1 MKYYLLTRSLKRK
14 DVGVAF
20 GQTKEFW
27 DGAVGAY
34 GWQNLLEA
42 MPEYHGNLKNDR
54 FPDFEPRI
62 KFELSEK
69 GKLSDLVGVP
79 NMVANGMLVSP
90 KFKALLEQFDL
101 MEHRFY
107 EGQIKTG
114 VFFREYFWFHPLSEH
129 AERFVDFENS
139 IFKETNG
146 NLVKLKSLK
155 DSLGYYSKHNVS
167 IDIYKIVL
175 KENSK
180 HIDLFYI
187 PYFQFSTEFFI
198 SEPLMKA
205 IKKEKI
211 TGIEIKEQ
219 DILGDL

>member
-1 MKYYLLTRSLKRK
+1 M
-14 DVGVAF
+14 AF

-79 NMVANGMLVSP
+79 NMVANGMLMSP
-90 KFKALLEQFDL
+90 KFKAFLEQFNL

-114 VFFREYFWFHPLSEH
+114 VFFREYFWFHPLNTYYQWL
-129 AERFVDFENS
+129 DYENS
-139 IFKETNG
+139 EVFFEVNEDAPVKITDKDEYRKRLGKGYFRN
-146 NLVKLKSLK
+146 VKLVFEKTFPK
-155 DSLGYYSKHNVS
+155 F
-167 IDIYKIVL
+167 
-175 KENSK
+175 
-180 HIDLFYI
+180 DLFYI
-187 PYFQFSTEFFI
+187 PHFAPMPQFLI

-205 IKKEKI
+205 IKNEKI
-211 TGIEIKEQ
+211 TGVEIKEQ
-219 DILGDL
+219 DFLGDL